1 MDNLRFHVD
10 EADPA
15 EDRELLLGNLALK
28 TNVITHAQLREAL
41 SIQAK
46 EAVAGRLPRQLGLI
60 LLAKGY
66 IREDQLGALLE
77 EQRRRRAGLP
87 ST

>member
-1 MDNLRFHVD
+1 MD
-10 EADPA
+10 EANSAD
-15 EDRELLLGNLALK
+15 ERELLLGNLALK
-28 TNVITHAQLREAL
+28 THVITPEQLREAL

-46 EAVAGRLPRQLGLI
+46 EAVSGRLPRQLGLI
-60 LLAKGY
+60 LLAKGF

-77 EQRRRRAGLP
+77 EQRRRRAGMP